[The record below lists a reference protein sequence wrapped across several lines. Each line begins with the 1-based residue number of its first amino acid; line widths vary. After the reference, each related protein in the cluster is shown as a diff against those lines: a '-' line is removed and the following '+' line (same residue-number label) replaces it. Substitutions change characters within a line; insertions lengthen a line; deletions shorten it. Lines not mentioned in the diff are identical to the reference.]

1 MQFRHAAFT
10 FFYYFCTMIR
20 ANLIMLLLLLTVF
33 PSALAQKAIPRSGFE
48 TTAVD
53 SVVPFSRDIDSV
65 VFIPKG
71 QWITGLSVSYSQSHQ
86 RKYQFLIFEDITGD
100 TYSFKISP
108 MLMYAVAPDL
118 AVGGR
123 FAYARNLTK
132 LEKADIILDS
142 ETDYDVDH
150 LYRLAHNYYATAMM
164 RNYFSFGKSKRFGF
178 FNEVQL
184 QLGGGEAK
192 ITTGLGT
199 DLTGN
204 YETNFSLDVGLAPGL
219 CVFLN
224 NYSALE
230 VNVGVLGFSYTA
242 TKTIKDQIYVSKRNS
257 KSANFRINLFSIQFG
272 VAFYL

>member
-1 MQFRHAAFT
+1 
-10 FFYYFCTMIR
+10 MIR
-20 ANLIMLLLLLTVF
+20 ANLLTILLMLAALTPAF
-33 PSALAQKAIPRSGFE
+33 AQKQKSIDRPGYE
-48 TTAVD
+48 TTAGD
-53 SVVPFSRDIDSV
+53 TVVPFGRDIESV

-71 QWITGLSVSYSQSHQ
+71 QWITGLSVSYSQSNQH
-86 RKYQFLIFEDITGD
+86 KYQFLIFEDITGD

-132 LEKADIILDS
+132 LEEADIILDS

-164 RNYFSFGKSKRFGF
+164 RNYFSLGKSKRFGF

-192 ITTGLGT
+192 LTTGLGT

>member
-1 MQFRHAAFT
+1 
-10 FFYYFCTMIR
+10 MIR
-20 ANLIMLLLLLTVF
+20 TKLLIILVSLGFMSVTM
-33 PSALAQKAIPRSGFE
+33 AQTPVVHQ
-48 TTAVD
+48 VD
-53 SVVPFSRDIDSV
+53 SVTPTERLVEFERDIESV

-71 QWITGLSVSYSQSHQ
+71 QWITGLSVSYTQSDQ
-86 RKYQFLIFEDITGD
+86 KNYQFLIFENISGD

-132 LEKADIILDS
+132 LEDADIVLDS
-142 ETDYDVDH
+142 ETNYEVDH
-150 LYRLAHNYYATAMM
+150 LYRLAHNFYATAMM
-164 RNYFSFGKSKRFGF
+164 RNYFSLGKSKRFGF
-178 FNEVQL
+178 FNELQL
-184 QLGGGEAK
+184 QLGGGQAK
-192 ITTGLGT
+192 LTTGLGN

-204 YETNFSLDVGLAPGL
+204 YETNFSMDLGLAPGM

-230 VNVGVLGFSYTA
+230 VNIGVLGFSFTT